1 MGIPVCGSV
10 IAADPCYG
18 RVASD
23 ESNSGVQ
30 QPTRGSVP
38 CSATM
43 HGLFVNLNV
52 PEQEDLN
59 EQNAQL
65 ESGSN
70 QQGTPIAFGSTRMI
84 RTSNSGERLAA

>member
-1 MGIPVCGSV
+1 MFGSV
-10 IAADPCYG
+10 IAADPCNR

-70 QQGTPIAFGSTRMI
+70 QQGTPIAFLEALTVC
-84 RTSNSGERLAA
+84 TSNTGERLSA